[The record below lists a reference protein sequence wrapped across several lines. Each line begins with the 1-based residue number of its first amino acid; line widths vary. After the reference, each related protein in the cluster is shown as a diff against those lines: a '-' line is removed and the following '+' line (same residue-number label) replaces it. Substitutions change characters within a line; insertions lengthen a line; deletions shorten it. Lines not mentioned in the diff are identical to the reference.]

1 MSDFVTRTAPEA
13 NDGPEGPSSDEGS
26 SPSRAESSNRNST
39 SFWAR
44 LARSLKPTS
53 STSLRE
59 DLTVA
64 LKADAS
70 LGEAFT
76 PEERAMLH
84 NILRFREVRVEDIMV
99 PRVDIEAVDQSVTIG
114 ELMTI
119 FEVSGRSR
127 MPVYAETLD
136 DPRGMV
142 HIRDLLS
149 YVTKQARSRRRAPAR
164 AATNGVDKVEKVEK
178 TDKTA
183 KPKIDFDLSRID
195 LSKTVAEAGIIR
207 SILFVPPSMLASDLM
222 ARMQASRIQMALV
235 IDEYGGTDGLVS
247 HEDIVEMVIGDIDD
261 EHDDEEVMFSRV
273 SDDVLVAD
281 ARVELEEIAEAIGP
295 DFDIKDRLEDV
306 DTLGGLIFSA
316 LGRIP
321 ARGEVVQALAG
332 FEFHILDAD
341 PRRIKRVRVT
351 RKRAAARRRSS
362 KGETESR
369 VDEAEAV
376 KAPVKSNGASAPAS
390 EAKPRAKAE
399 PKPRRSKPAAS
410 PAAQP
415 TAPAIA
421 TTAAASTESAAPI
434 PAANETADSA
444 ATMAPRDANSP
455 VAGA

>member
-1 MSDFVTRTAPEA
+1 MTDFATRTAPEA
-13 NDGPEGPSSDEGS
+13 KEGNEGASSEEGS
-26 SPSRAESSNRNST
+26 SPSRAESSARQHP

-44 LARSLKPTS
+44 LGRILKPSS

-119 FEVSGRSR
+119 FDVSGRSR

-149 YVTKQARSRRRAPAR
+149 YVTKQARSRKRVAKSAAAP
-164 AATNGVDKVEKVEK
+164 NGAEKTEKVEK
-178 TDKTA
+178 SPA
-183 KPKIDFDLSRID
+183 KPKMDFDLARID

-222 ARMQASRIQMALV
+222 TRMQAARTQMALV

-273 SDDVLVAD
+273 SDDVIVAD

-341 PRRIKRVRVT
+341 PRRIKRVRVA
-351 RKRAAARRRSS
+351 RKRAGARRRSTT
-362 KGETESR
+362 KGE
-369 VDEAEAV
+369 VDTRADGDVDAKVAKAEAPAQGEAASKARA
-376 KAPVKSNGASAPAS
+376 KAP
-390 EAKPRAKAE
+390 AKPRATKAGVKSSE
-399 PKPRRSKPAAS
+399 PS
-410 PAAQP
+410 
-415 TAPAIA
+415 
-421 TTAAASTESAAPI
+421 
-434 PAANETADSA
+434 NE
-444 ATMAPRDANSP
+444 P
-455 VAGA
+455 VAESVETPLESTDRPSI